1 MKSWRD
7 RLNTTLAGVN
17 ESVSASSQKLKQ
29 QLQQAV
35 QAPAGEGVLAAA
47 AAAAVGTGS
56 RGAPSPTPQ
65 GEPLPQQQQQYL
77 RLPVESAKKLR
88 WFDRHDVDM
97 LMKLHLREKQELFDA
112 NSALRQVL
120 RRRGMGEASLDAE
133 LAAINR
139 QVDEMREKEQGVNQV
154 LVLAAQT
161 EIEHLK
167 EALDSAHHELAH
179 MRRQRQQAA
188 SASALSLPA
197 AASQQ
202 SMPAV
207 PAGQQQV
214 QQAQQQQEG
223 QEERVALQLE
233 CGEGVEPQVLASL
246 TAQPVGAGGASSQG
260 PPPLPAA
267 LAALAQANGSGSS
280 SLDPALLQQAAAAL
294 VKLAGAQ
301 GVPLPALGRADST
314 ASSGAAVATGTAG
327 AAAAAEAAAASS
339 SAELQAQC
347 NALQVHVGRLQAE
360 LQQAQQDAEFARDT
374 AERKQQ
380 EMRSRFAEAQQR
392 QSEVLRMAQD
402 GRLDAESRCEAAER
416 KLQVAEARCA
426 RLEGEAKEAKAEARQ
441 AHQEARRLEKELGAA
456 EARALQAEAAAQRA
470 RGAAESD
477 AKSHELVGQ
486 LRGRIAELEA
496 AAQQHQRQLAA
507 ARQHAEALESRLTTA
522 ELAAARSAAEVH
534 ELEEVAHERDAM
546 AVKLAMLEARL
557 DETRAERG
565 QVESYRTLA
574 AQSEEKRARA
584 EDELLTTA
592 RLAASLEARL
602 VAAAQENEQLRL
614 EVQAAAARVEEA
626 ERSIPKLM
634 AERWAVAGAN
644 RSQWPLLAQ
653 EEIDNVEARLSALHA
668 ALKEAQTQLAE
679 ATAAAEAHR
688 SARASAEAQAA
699 AAEDTCVRRQRE
711 AEQRAQR
718 AEAAASAAAVQVGEF
733 REALSAVERERDAL
747 LAEKQERERAAK
759 QAAAAVA
766 AARRRTGSGALQPGD
781 TLSAALAAASNGGS
795 GAAAS
800 RQDSSDALP
809 SPLPAV
815 KQRDVLESTDVLY
828 LKNVVLKFIDAQ
840 LSGRTQECEVLLPA
854 VATLLRATP
863 AEYRVLRDHLQRGA
877 ASSWL
882 PALPTSL
889 MGGG

>member
-35 QAPAGEGVLAAA
+35 QAPASEGAL
-47 AAAAVGTGS
+47 AAAAVGS
-56 RGAPSPTPQ
+56 APRSAAAPSPSPQ
-65 GEPLPQQQQQYL
+65 DERQQQQYL

-97 LMKLHLREKQELFDA
+97 LMKLHLREKQELFEA

-120 RRRGMGEASLDAE
+120 RRRGLADASLDAE

-139 QVDEMREKEQGVNQV
+139 QVDEMREQEQGVNQV
-154 LVLAAQT
+154 LVLAAQA

-179 MRRQRQQAA
+179 VRRQRLQAA
-188 SASALSLPA
+188 SSSGLSLPA
-197 AASQQ
+197 TASQQ
-202 SMPAV
+202 SLPA
-207 PAGQQQV
+207 AGQQEA
-214 QQAQQQQEG
+214 QQAQQ
-223 QEERVALQLE
+223 EERIVLQLD
-233 CGEGVEPQVLASL
+233 CGEDTGEPSVLASL
-246 TAQPVGAGGASSQG
+246 TVQPGSTSVAATSDGL
-260 PPPLPAA
+260 PPLPAA
-267 LAALAQANGSGSS
+267 LAALVQASASSSSSSSNS

-294 VKLAGAQ
+294 GKLASAQ
-301 GVPLPALGRADST
+301 GVALPALNGSA
-314 ASSGAAVATGTAG
+314 GPAAACTAG
-327 AAAAAEAAAASS
+327 TTPASEAPASGS
-339 SAELQAQC
+339 ELQAQC
-347 NALQVHVGRLQAE
+347 SALQLQVGRLQAE
-360 LQQAQQDAEFARDT
+360 LQQAQQDAQFARDA

-416 KLQVAEARCA
+416 KLQVVEARCA
-426 RLEGEAKEAKAEARQ
+426 RLEEDAKDAKADARK
-441 AHQEARRLEKELGAA
+441 AHQEARRLEKGLGSA

-477 AKSHELVGQ
+477 AKSSELVAQ
-486 LRGRIAELEA
+486 LRGRIADLEA
-496 AAQQHQRQLAA
+496 AGQQHQRQLAA
-507 ARQHAEALESRLTTA
+507 ARQHADALESRLATA
-522 ELAAARSAAEVH
+522 ELAAARSAAEVQ
-534 ELEEVAHERDAM
+534 ELEEVVHERDAM
-546 AVKLAMLEARL
+546 AVRLGMLEARL

-574 AQSEEKRARA
+574 QQSEEKRARA

-602 VAAAQENEQLRL
+602 AAAVQENEQLRL
-614 EVQAAAARVEEA
+614 EVQGAAARVEEA
-626 ERSIPKLM
+626 KRSVPKLV
-634 AERWAVAGAN
+634 AERWAEAGAD
-644 RSQWPLLAQ
+644 RSRWPVLAQ
-653 EEIDNVEARLSALHA
+653 EEIENVEARLSALHT
-668 ALKEAQTQLAE
+668 ALKDAQAQLAE
-679 ATAAAEAHR
+679 AVAAAEAHR
-688 SARASAEAQAA
+688 AARAGAEARAA
-699 AAEDTCVRRQRE
+699 AAEDTATRRQRE
-711 AEQRAQR
+711 AEQQAQR
-718 AEAAASAAAVQVGEF
+718 AEAAASAAAVQVAEF
-733 REALSAVERERDAL
+733 REALSAAERERDVL

-759 QAAAAVA
+759 QAAATVA
-766 AARRRTGSGALQPGD
+766 AARRRAGSGALQPAD
-781 TLSAALAAASNGGS
+781 AQAAVAAALSNGGGF
-795 GAAAS
+795 GATRQAS
-800 RQDSSDALP
+800 SELH

-889 MGGG
+889 MGGS